1 MRARDRFIGW
11 NAAQR
16 AARLHLVVN
25 NARFLILP
33 WVHLRNLASRV
44 LARISK
50 RLPQDWQQR
59 YGYRLLLLETFVQSD
74 RFVGTSYRAA
84 NWISVGHTQG
94 RGKPDVHH
102 RRPLPKKEIWLYP
115 LARDSAATS
124 APLSTLSLTSRPNA
138 YVVEGLSLGRIMSY
152 DHLCG
157 EAIVVVQMR
166 AISRII

>member
-33 WVHLRNLASRV
+33 WVHPRNLASRV

-102 RRPLPKKEIWLYP
+102 RRPSAEEGDLALPPRTGLP
-115 LARDSAATS
+115 PPPPRPSQPSA
-124 APLSTLSLTSRPNA
+124 
-138 YVVEGLSLGRIMSY
+138 
-152 DHLCG
+152 
-157 EAIVVVQMR
+157 
-166 AISRII
+166 